1 MENIINPEDLDKWR
15 KAGKIAA
22 EALLYGK
29 GLIKKGA
36 NIREILDSVQDKIHS
51 LGGEPSFPPQMS
63 ANEIAAHFCPTDA
76 DEVILDDHIVSLDV
90 GAHVEGCQG
99 DNALTVDLSGKYTE
113 LVKASEEALQAA
125 IDTVAPGVTLGEV
138 GKAVEEVIQSYGFQP
153 IRNLSGHGLA
163 PYQIHTKPTIPNY
176 DTKSKVTFEKGM
188 VIAIEPFA
196 STGIGLI
203 QEKGIATVFSKVK
216 RGAARSPYAKAI
228 LKQID
233 YLNGLP
239 FTTRWL
245 TRTLGLAQ
253 VKMGMNE
260 LIRNRII
267 HQYPPLVEKSNGITS
282 QAEKT
287 MYIGDKVEV
296 LTPRP

>member
-1 MENIINPEDLDKWR
+1 MENIIDPEDLDKWR
-15 KAGKIAA
+15 EAGKLASK
-22 EALLYGK
+22 ALLYGK

-36 NIREILDSVQDKIHS
+36 VIREILDKVEDKIAA
-51 LGGEPSFPPQMS
+51 LGAAPSFPPQMS
-63 ANEIAAHFCPTDA
+63 SNEIAAHYCPKED
-76 DEVILDDHIVSLDV
+76 DEDVLGDHIVSIDV
-90 GAHVEGCQG
+90 GVHIDGCQG
-99 DNALTVDLSGKYTE
+99 DNALSVDLTGKYGD

-125 IDTVAPGVTLGEV
+125 IEVCAPGVKVSEV
-138 GKAVEEVIQSYGFQP
+138 GAAVEKAITARGFEP
-153 IRNLSGHGLA
+153 IRNLSGHGLSL
-163 PYQIHTKPTIPNY
+163 YQIHTSPTLPNY
-176 DTKSKVTFEKGM
+176 DNKSQDKLAKGM

-203 QEKGIATVFSKVK
+203 HEKGIATVFSQVK
-216 RGAARSPYAKAI
+216 RAGARSTYAKAI
-228 LKQID
+228 LKQIN

-245 TRTLGLAQ
+245 TKKIGVGQ

-287 MYIGDKVEV
+287 MYIGDEVEV
-296 LTPRP
+296 LTVR